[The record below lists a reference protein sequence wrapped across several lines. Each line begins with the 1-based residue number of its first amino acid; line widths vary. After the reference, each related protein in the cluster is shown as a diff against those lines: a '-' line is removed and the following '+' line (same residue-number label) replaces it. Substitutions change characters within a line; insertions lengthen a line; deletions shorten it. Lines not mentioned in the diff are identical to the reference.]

1 MAEDE
6 VWRSKSAQHRGFAI
20 MRTMTNRS
28 MAVLLLLLVLVA
40 FPVIVVLPNQ
50 VAVIRLAGL
59 SLLWWYGGVIAPV
72 LAWLIAVAWLPD
84 SPPPRRPE

>member
-1 MAEDE
+1 MPT
-6 VWRSKSAQHRGFAI
+6 V
-20 MRTMTNRS
+20 TNRG

-84 SPPPRRPE
+84 PPPPRRPE

>member
-1 MAEDE
+1 
-6 VWRSKSAQHRGFAI
+6 
-20 MRTMTNRS
+20 MRTVTNRG

-84 SPPPRRPE
+84 PPPPPPSE

>member
-1 MAEDE
+1 
-6 VWRSKSAQHRGFAI
+6 
-20 MRTMTNRS
+20 MRTVTNRG

-72 LAWLIAVAWLPD
+72 LAWFIAVAWLPD
-84 SPPPRRPE
+84 PPPPPPAE